1 MSEELQEKTEVQK
14 PDTAPVKKKK
24 LRVPGKLKG
33 LWSHKKLRKWL
44 ILVVVL
50 VVASL
55 VLRSLGK
62 KQDAAAVTYVEEAAS
77 YRAITQSLSG
87 TGTLQPANSYTVT
100 TLKEGEVQ
108 SADFEEGDTVTKN
121 TVLYKLDSS
130 DVSSNL
136 EKAQLSLNQ
145 AQRSYEK
152 AAYAQS
158 PVAGTV
164 ASLDVKV
171 GDVVKAGQ
179 TIATVRDNSAMT
191 LKVPFASDDAAGFY
205 VGESASVILDGSF
218 ETLAGRVTAVSAA
231 DTVLTGNRIVRYV
244 TVSVTNP
251 GGLTNTQVATAT
263 INGCGS
269 SENATL
275 SYKAAEDVTA
285 SSGGT
290 VAAVNVKEGGKVS
303 AGQSIVTF
311 ASNAANDSVQSA
323 EDNLQNAELSM
334 ETSQKALDD
343 YTITSPIDGTIVDKK
358 IKAGE
363 KVKSGDTL
371 CAIYDLSYLEM
382 NLNVDELDVTKVS
395 VGQKVTITA
404 NAVEGQTFTGEVT
417 KISMAGTTS
426 NNATTYPVTI
436 RINDYGK
443 LWPGMNVDAK
453 IVTAENDNAL
463 SIPSAAVERG
473 NKVLITAASP
483 SAANALKDAAPEGYV
498 YVSVKTG
505 VSNDN
510 YIEVTSGLQEG
521 DTVAY
526 LPFTSTSSAM
536 DILMDDGSESSPN
549 GNENGGGPGGGAP
562 SSGGGGAPSGGGP
575 TE

>member
-14 PDTAPVKKKK
+14 PDAAPVKKKK
-24 LRVPGKLKG
+24 FRVPGKLKG

-44 ILVVVL
+44 ILAVVL

-55 VLRSLGK
+55 VLRGLGK

-108 SADFEEGDTVTKN
+108 SADFEEGDTVTKG
-121 TVLYKLDSS
+121 TVLYKLDGS

-136 EKAQLSLNQ
+136 EKAQLLLNQ

-164 ASLDVKV
+164 ASLDVKT

-285 SSGGT
+285 ASGGT
-290 VAAVNVKEGGKVS
+290 VAAVNVKEGGNVS
-303 AGQSIVTF
+303 AGQTIVTF

-334 ETSQKALDD
+334 ENSQKELDD
-343 YTITSPIDGTIVDKK
+343 YTIISPIDGTIVDKK

-436 RINDYGK
+436 RISDYGK

-463 SIPSAAVERG
+463 SIPSAALERG

-483 SAANALKDAAPEGYV
+483 SAANALPDKAPEGYV
-498 YVSVKTG
+498 YVSVETG
-505 VSNDN
+505 VSNDD

-521 DTVAY
+521 DKVAY
-526 LPFTSTSSAM
+526 LPFVSTSSAM
-536 DILMDDGSESSPN
+536 DVLMGDDSENGPN
-549 GNENGGGPGGGAP
+549 GSENGGGPGGGP
-562 SSGGGGAPSGGGP
+562 SGSAPSGGGP